1 MITRVCYSQG
11 WDDLPNQSQL
21 FEAWPDLIL
30 ETNQLQPTLHREWE
44 LHDPEMKSMSLLK
57 QRRADSKNWKKE
69 KKNKSNSKVSLLHCE
84 ALELL

>member
-21 FEAWPDLIL
+21 FEAWPVLIL

-57 QRRADSKNWKKE
+57 QRRAATLSKK
-69 KKNKSNSKVSLLHCE
+69 
-84 ALELL
+84 LEDGAIEQE